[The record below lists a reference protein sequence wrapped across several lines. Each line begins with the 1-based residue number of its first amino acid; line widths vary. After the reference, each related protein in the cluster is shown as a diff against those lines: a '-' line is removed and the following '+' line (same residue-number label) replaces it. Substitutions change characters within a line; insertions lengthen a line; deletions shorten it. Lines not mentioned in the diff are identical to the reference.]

1 MARTIQQGMLYFN
14 LDVDFLQNIKVRRIL
29 RSCGPQAIIV
39 LIWLLSSIY
48 RDDGY
53 YVQWH
58 EDMPFLIA
66 DDVGINEGAV
76 EEIVKKAIQVGFFS
90 AEMYEAYNILTSRG
104 LQQRFF
110 EMACR
115 RKAVNYDERYLLIDI
130 NEYSNAINVNRG
142 SVIKVDNN
150 TINANGNSAINVD
163 IMLQNVD
170 KNPINVDKNPINV
183 DIMKHNVDKNQQS
196 KVKESKVKES
206 KVKNKQQLYI
216 NLNMEEAIKVYQDNI
231 HPITSSIEKENLIDL
246 IETHG
251 TKHVQQAIEEAVI
264 HNARNLKYVAAVLE
278 AWQAKGYQLANK
290 QNPKVITSDD
300 SEKSQSYIEFMERR
314 KAHKAAQKGGQMGHA
329 DRRSDELHKGSARGD
344 IRDTNTADGPREIK
358 KILEDI

>member
-76 EEIVKKAIQVGFFS
+76 EEIVKKAIQVEFFS

-170 KNPINVDKNPINV
+170 KNPINVD
-183 DIMKHNVDKNQQS
+183 IMKHNVDKNQQS

-206 KVKNKQQLYI
+206 KGKSIECVRTPTPKSTMRDLIDQTDFSEELKKTVKEWASYKTEKRQAYKETGFRKLLTEIGNKATQYGDKTVIDII
-216 NLNMEEAIKVYQDNI
+216 NLSMSNNWQGIIWDR
-231 HPITSSIEKENLIDL
+231 ITEKATVNNKYENL
-246 IETHG
+246 
-251 TKHVQQAIEEAVI
+251 
-264 HNARNLKYVAAVLE
+264 
-278 AWQAKGYQLANK
+278 
-290 QNPKVITSDD
+290 
-300 SEKSQSYIEFMERR
+300 
-314 KAHKAAQKGGQMGHA
+314 
-329 DRRSDELHKGSARGD
+329 
-344 IRDTNTADGPREIK
+344 REWMN
-358 KILEDI
+358 E